1 MFCHIN
7 PRILFLIFVWPAV
20 MIYLCLAQTLSNILP
35 TFLFFISYNFTI
47 RADAAA
53 SCRRVFRRSASVRFI
68 RPLGHCRTS
77 RLFHRYRTPSA
88 RLHPL
93 PGGRCPAVAARPNQF
108 FFWKTRTSHNIQ
120 NLHTFI
126 KSTKKIRKNK
136 HFCRKFCPF
145 CAVTFV

>member
-77 RLFHRYRTPSA
+77 RQIHRSRTPAA

-93 PGGRCPAVAARPNQF
+93 PHSCLFRRFYPII
-108 FFWKTRTSHNIQ
+108 TSTMSKMTN
-120 NLHTFI
+120 
-126 KSTKKIRKNK
+126 KSYRFSHSIIPYASES
-136 HFCRKFCPF
+136 PF
-145 CAVTFV
+145 V